1 MDNFDSVN
9 IKFVIAHT
17 LKTLGAYSTAAAKL
31 LELTASLQAE
41 HFSAK
46 PQSGLGLYRIEPCTH
61 LQIWDGYLAFK
72 PDLASTVRGL
82 ASQKAFLQNPHL
94 ELATNQGY
102 ASAIAWMIY
111 QRRELTL
118 PDAEDQQGLT
128 ACWTKYFTDSA
139 KPVQPNPRPCPQPQ
153 KPLTGSHSPAHSDD
167 HTKRFPAKQLT
178 AT

>member
-1 MDNFDSVN
+1 MDNVDSDT

-17 LKTLGAYSTAAAKL
+17 LESLGDYSTPGAKL
-31 LELTASLQAE
+31 LELTARLQAE
-41 HFSAK
+41 HFATK
-46 PQSGLGLYRIEPCTH
+46 PQNGLGLYRIEPSTH

-111 QRRELTL
+111 QRSELIL
-118 PDAEDQQGLT
+118 PDAADQRGLT
-128 ACWTKYFTDSA
+128 ACWAKYFADSA
-139 KPVQPNPRPCPQPQ
+139 KPVRPNPHPCPQPQ
-153 KPLTGSHSPAHSDD
+153 KPLTGTHSPASPQ
-167 HTKRFPAKQLT
+167 RLQL
-178 AT
+178 

>member
-1 MDNFDSVN
+1 MNNFDSDT
-9 IKFVIAHT
+9 IKLVIAHT
-17 LKTLGAYSTAAAKL
+17 LQTLGDYSRAAAKL
-31 LELTASLQAE
+31 LELTTSLQAE
-41 HFSAK
+41 HFAAK
-46 PQSGLGLYRIEPCTH
+46 PQSGLGLYRIEPSTH

-94 ELATNQGY
+94 ELASNQGY

-111 QRRELTL
+111 QRSELTL

-128 ACWTKYFTDSA
+128 ACWAKYFADNT
-139 KPVQPNPRPCPQPQ
+139 KPVRPNPCPQPQ
-153 KPLTGSHSPAHSDD
+153 KPLTGTHSPAHSDYS
-167 HTKRFPAKQLT
+167 TKRFLAAQIT